1 MASGEEIRKK
11 NIEESN
17 ELLGEQI
24 NLMTQL
30 TDVIKNVVSES
41 TTKNTLERGSLNLS
55 KEAVKV
61 TRNLSSE
68 YDSIGAITKDIA
80 KNQKLQ
86 QDLSKQQ
93 IALQNQFG
101 KGEDEL
107 LASFKKKQAESKKAD
122 HLARALLEKQKK
134 GKDISDSQIQRAQE
148 FAARKQEELA
158 ISGSTLENYQEQ
170 AAFLNE
176 QGKAIDE
183 NLAYLAEQESR
194 QKNINS
200 ASGSFGAIMG
210 GASKILDKLGF
221 GSTFLG
227 KAFTEVGKKTRE
239 FAEKATDGG
248 KKSLGAF
255 GKLKVMAKGFGAA
268 MKTSLGPMAIVLSLV
283 GAIQKA
289 YQAGGEAVKRM
300 SSENTGLART
310 LGTSQKNANKLAG
323 EMRGIA
329 SEMGITGGAA
339 IQAAGG
345 IYSSLDGA
353 EKLSRSTLATFTK
366 LSVFAGLSAENVA
379 DIQKFA
385 KLAGKEGGV
394 IAEEMASTAQQTIKA
409 NKLNISM
416 RGLMQAVGKQ
426 SAIVKLNSKGSA
438 TQMVKQVAQA
448 KALGLEMS
456 KVEAIASGMLDLES
470 SLAAE
475 MEAELL
481 TGKELNLEKARE
493 AALNNDNA
501 TLMEE
506 IKNQFG
512 SIEEFQ
518 NMNRVQQEAFG
529 KAVGLSRDGLA
540 EMLVTSKEN
549 EATNTD
555 MVSTQDKSLA
565 AMQSMASVA
574 EGLQASE
581 EGRQAAF
588 AKIFALLSPIV
599 ELFKDLQPLIMEIIE
614 PIVEFLAPVLKEIM
628 EQVLPFIKSI
638 FASLR
643 PIIESLLTAIMP
655 MVEVLMEV
663 QATIL
668 PIISKLFEMLAPIVV
683 KIVDAVAPF
692 IEKLSE
698 IALKL
703 LPIIQKIFNKL
714 TPVIQKILDAFTP
727 IFDIMADL
735 AETMLPI
742 ISSLFDSLIPIIMT
756 IVEAVLPI
764 VELFAELQATI
775 LPPIIDVIGK
785 ILVALDPI
793 FKLIAKL
800 VEKLMPILLKSF
812 ESIKPILDPI
822 MKIFSG
828 IGDVVTGL
836 LEGDF
841 SKVGDGLKTIGEG
854 LLNLI
859 IGLLESLINLPI
871 NGING
876 MLSFLPE
883 SLGGGVEIPPVQFD
897 RVKFAEG
904 GIVDRPTN
912 ALIGEAGPEAVVP
925 LNDDKS
931 MNVFSKSL
939 EAKLDI
945 LIAAVQQG
953 GDVYID
959 GEKAGTALVM
969 GNYKLQ

>member
-1 MASGEEIRKK
+1 MASLDEIRKK
-11 NIEESN
+11 NLEESN
-17 ELLGEQI
+17 DALSEAI
-24 NLMTQL
+24 NLTSRLSDIM
-30 TDVIKNVVSES
+30 KSVVSEQS
-41 TTKNTLERGSLNLS
+41 EKSELDRSSLSLT

-61 TRNLSSE
+61 TRSLSSE
-68 YDSIGAITKDIA
+68 YTTVKDVQKDIVKNQQKSSEITKQIGAITKDLSSKEQKNLDIHKKRAQSLKDAEGLA
-80 KNQKLQ
+80 K
-86 QDLSKQQ
+86 S
-93 IALQNQFG
+93 
-101 KGEDEL
+101 
-107 LASFKKKQAESKKAD
+107 LAD
-122 HLARALLEKQKK
+122 KQKQ
-134 GKDISDSQIQRAQE
+134 GLNISDSEVKRA
-148 FAARKQEELA
+148 EELVKKKA
-158 ISGSTLENYQEQ
+158 AQLDQSGANLSNAAQQVITLEEQNAALEENNAFLQEQ
-170 AAFLNE
+170 E
-176 QGKAIDE
+176 K
-183 NLAYLAEQESR
+183 R
-194 QKNINS
+194 QKNINA

-268 MKTSLGPMAIVLSLV
+268 MKTSLGPLAIVLSLV

-289 YQAGGEAVKRM
+289 YQAGAEAAKRI

-310 LGTSQKNANKLAG
+310 LGTSQKNANALAG

-394 IAEEMASTAQQTIKA
+394 IAEEMASTAQETIKA

-416 RGLMQAVGKQ
+416 RGLMQAVGNQ

-456 KVEAIASGMLDLES
+456 KVEDIASGMLDLES

-501 TLMEE
+501 TLMKE

-540 EMLVTSKEN
+540 KMLVTSKEN

-588 AKIFALLSPIV
+588 SKIFALLNPIV

-628 EQVLPFIKSI
+628 EKILPFIKSI

-643 PIIESLLTAIMP
+643 PIIESLLVAIMP
-655 MVEVLMEV
+655 IVDVLMMTMDTV
-663 QATIL
+663 L
-668 PIISKLFEMLAPIVV
+668 PIISKLFQMLAPIVV
-683 KIVDAVAPF
+683 KIVEAITPF
-692 IEKLSE
+692 IESLSE
-698 IALKL
+698 IAMKL
-703 LPIIQKIFNKL
+703 LPIITKVFEKL
-714 TPVIQKILDAFTP
+714 TPVIQKILDAITP
-727 IFDIMADL
+727 IFDIIADL
-735 AETMLPI
+735 AESLLPI
-742 ISSLFDSLIPIIMT
+742 ISSLFDSLIPVIMT
-756 IVEAVLPI
+756 IVDAILPI
-764 VELFAELQATI
+764 VEMFGELLADL
-775 LPPIIDVIGK
+775 LPPIISFVGKLLDALMPIIGVI
-785 ILVALDPI
+785 AQ
-793 FKLIAKL
+793 L
-800 VEKLMPILLKSF
+800 VEKLMPVLINLFKSL
-812 ESIKPILDPI
+812 KPILDPI
-822 MKIFSG
+822 MKIFSS
-828 IGDVVTGL
+828 IGDVVIGL

-841 SKVGDGLKTIGEG
+841 GKVADGLKGIGEGIFNLIIGLFEG
-854 LLNLI
+854 LLNLPVKA
-859 IGLLESLINLPI
+859 INAILKYIP
-871 NGING
+871 
-876 MLSFLPE
+876 
-883 SLGGGVEIPPVQFD
+883 GVDAIPPIEFG
-897 RVKFAEG
+897 RVEFAEG
-904 GIVDRPTN
+904 GIVNSPTN

-959 GEKAGTALVM
+959 GEKAGTTLVM
-969 GNYKLQ
+969 GTNRLQ

>member
-1 MASGEEIRKK
+1 MTAEEIK
-11 NIEESN
+11 NKNLKESN
-17 ELLGEQI
+17 DLLSEAI
-24 NLMTQL
+24 NLSSQL
-30 TDVIKNVVSES
+30 ADVMKDVVSEN
-41 TTKNTLERGSLNLS
+41 KERSELDKSSLSLTR
-55 KEAVKV
+55 EAVKV
-61 TRNLSSE
+61 TRQLSGE
-68 YDSIGAITKDIA
+68 YSSVNDVQKDIAKNQAKSADIGRQIGAITKDLSDKE
-80 KNQKLQ
+80 KNSIDIYKKRNESLKTAEDKLKSLVDAQKQ
-86 QDLSKQQ
+86 GLSVSDS
-93 IALQNQFG
+93 
-101 KGEDEL
+101 EV
-107 LASFKKKQAESKKAD
+107 KKA
-122 HLARALLEKQKK
+122 Q
-134 GKDISDSQIQRAQE
+134 
-148 FAARKQEELA
+148 ELA
-158 ISGSTLENYQEQ
+158 NKKAAQLDQAGASLSNASQQVLFLEQ
-170 AAFLNE
+170 
-176 QGKAIDE
+176 QGAQLDQNSK
-183 NLAYLAEQESR
+183 YLEDQKTK

-200 ASGSFGAIMG
+200 ATGAFGGIMSGAGKA
-210 GASKILDKLGF
+210 LNKLGL

-227 KAFTEVGKKTRE
+227 KAFTEVGNKTKD
-239 FAEKATDGG
+239 FAIEATNGG
-248 KKSLGAF
+248 EKSLGVF
-255 GKLKVMAKGFGAA
+255 GKMKVAAKGFGAA
-268 MKTSLGPMAIVLSLV
+268 LKSSLGPFGLILALV
-283 GAIQKA
+283 NQIKKA
-289 YQAGGEAVKRM
+289 YAKGEEAAKRI
-300 SSENTGLART
+300 SSENVGLART

-323 EMRGIA
+323 EIRGIA
-329 SEMGITGGAA
+329 GEMGITGGAA

-394 IAEEMASTAQQTIKA
+394 VAEEMASTAQQTIKA
-409 NKLNISM
+409 NKLNVSM

-438 TQMVKQVAQA
+438 QQMVKQVAQA

-574 EGLQASE
+574 ESMQASE

-588 AKIFALLSPIV
+588 SKIFELLHPIV

-614 PIVEFLAPVLKEIM
+614 PIVAFLAPVLKEIM
-628 EQVLPFIKSI
+628 EMILPFIKQL
-638 FASLR
+638 FADIR
-643 PIIESLLTAIMP
+643 PIIEAILSALEPIIPVLLEVVEMILPVILDLFNTLKDPILQII
-655 MVEVLMEV
+655 EVLK
-663 QATIL
+663 
-668 PIISKLFEMLAPIVV
+668 PIVAMLAEVAR
-683 KIVDAVAPF
+683 KI
-692 IEKLSE
+692 
-698 IALKL
+698 
-703 LPIIQKIFNKL
+703 
-714 TPVIQKILDAFTP
+714 
-727 IFDIMADL
+727 
-735 AETMLPI
+735 
-742 ISSLFDSLIPIIMT
+742 IPIIGEVLEQLIPVIGT
-756 IVEAVLPI
+756 ILEALSPI
-764 VELFAELQATI
+764 IELFAELLADL
-775 LPPIIDVIGK
+775 LPPIVNIIKTIFDVLK
-785 ILVALDPI
+785 PI
-793 FKLIAKL
+793 FDIIGEL
-800 VEKLMPILLKSF
+800 VKALMPALTSLFKGL
-812 ESIKPILDPI
+812 KPILDPI
-822 MKIFSG
+822 MKIFKG
-828 IGDVVTGL
+828 IGDVVVGL

-841 SKVGDGLKTIGEG
+841 SKVGDGLKAIGEGILNLVIATLEG
-854 LLNLI
+854 LLNLPI
-859 IGLLESLINLPI
+859 KAINFMLDYVPGL
-871 NGING
+871 G
-876 MLSFLPE
+876 PE
-883 SLGGGVEIPPVQFD
+883 TIPKVEFP
-897 RVKFAEG
+897 RVEFAEG
-904 GIVDRPTN
+904 GIVDSPTN

-939 EAKLDI
+939 EAKLDM
-945 LIAAVQQG
+945 LISAVQQG
-953 GDVYID
+953 GNVYID

>member
-68 YDSIGAITKDIA
+68 YDSVGAITKDIA

-86 QDLSKQQ
+86 QDLAKQQ

-107 LASFKKKQAESKKAD
+107 LATFKKQQAESKNAD

-134 GKDISDSQIQRAQE
+134 GKNISDSQIQRAQE
-148 FAARKQEELA
+148 LAARKQEELA

-289 YQAGGEAVKRM
+289 YQAGAEAVKRM

-310 LGTSQKNANKLAG
+310 LGTSQKNANALAG

-394 IAEEMASTAQQTIKA
+394 VAEEMASTAQQTIKA

-588 AKIFALLSPIV
+588 AKIFTLLSPIV

-614 PIVEFLAPVLKEIM
+614 PIVKFLAPILKDLM
-628 EQVLPFIKSI
+628 LQVLPFIKQL
-638 FASLR
+638 FADIR
-643 PIIESLLTAIMP
+643 PLIESILSAVKPIFT
-655 MVEVLMEV
+655 VLMEIV
-663 QATIL
+663 KVVLPIINDLFAMIIPIVIKIVEALAPVIKTLADVAMKIL
-668 PIISKLFEMLAPIVV
+668 PIIGNLLKSLSPII
-683 KIVDAVAPF
+683 KI
-692 IEKLSE
+692 L
-698 IALKL
+698 LKAL
-703 LPIIQKIFNKL
+703 LPIIDLFSKL
-714 TPVIQKILDAFTP
+714 MEAILPVIVDLVDMLVPIVIEILDLL
-727 IFDIMADL
+727 M
-735 AETMLPI
+735 PI
-742 ISSLFDSLIPIIMT
+742 IS
-756 IVEAVLPI
+756 
-764 VELFAELQATI
+764 LFAELLANL
-775 LPPIIDVIGK
+775 LPPIVDLIGM
-785 ILVALDPI
+785 I
-793 FKLIAKL
+793 FEA
-800 VEKLMPILLKSF
+800 
-812 ESIKPILDPI
+812 IKPILDAIMSIVGYMLPLFAKNLKLLKPI
-822 MKIFSG
+822 LDPLMDVFSSIGMIIEG
-828 IGDVVTGL
+828 I

-841 SKVGDGLKTIGEG
+841 SKVLDGIKGYALGVA
-854 LLNLI
+854 NMI
-859 IGLLESLINLPI
+859 IGLIESIINLPI
-871 NGING
+871 NGINAIIEE
-876 MLSFLPE
+876 LPKAFGLE
-883 SLGGGVEIPPVQFD
+883 VLPLVDFPKVEL
-897 RVKFAEG
+897 AEG
-904 GIVDRPTN
+904 GIVSSPTN

-939 EAKLDI
+939 EAKLDM
-945 LIAAVQQG
+945 LISAVQQG
-953 GDVYID
+953 GNVYID

-969 GNYKLQ
+969 SNYKLQ

>member
-1 MASGEEIRKK
+1 MASLDEIRKK
-11 NIEESN
+11 NLEESN
-17 ELLGEQI
+17 DALSEAINLTSRLSDVMKSVVGEQKEKSE
-24 NLMTQL
+24 LDKSSVSL
-30 TDVIKNVVSES
+30 T
-41 TTKNTLERGSLNLS
+41 

-61 TRNLSSE
+61 TRSLSSE
-68 YDSIGAITKDIA
+68 YTSIKDVQKDLVKNQQKSSDITKQIGAITKDMSA
-80 KNQKLQ
+80 KEQKSLDVHKKRAQ
-86 QDLSKQQ
+86 SLKT
-93 IALQNQFG
+93 AEG
-101 KGEDEL
+101 
-107 LASFKKKQAESKKAD
+107 LAKSLAD
-122 HLARALLEKQKK
+122 KQKQ
-134 GKDISDSQIQRAQE
+134 GLDISDSEVERANKLV
-148 FAARKQEELA
+148 ARKAAQLDQSGAELSNSA
-158 ISGSTLENYQEQ
+158 QQ
-170 AAFLNE
+170 VAFLEE
-176 QGKAIDE
+176 QGEALDQNSE
-183 NLAYLAEQESR
+183 YLKEQLQR

-210 GASKILDKLGF
+210 GAGKVLDKLGL

-268 MKTSLGPMAIVLSLV
+268 MKTSLGPMAIILSLV

-289 YQAGGEAVKRM
+289 YQAGAEAVKRM

-310 LGTSQKNANKLAG
+310 LGTSQKNANALAG

-366 LSVFAGLSAENVA
+366 LSVFAGFSADNIA
-379 DIQKFA
+379 DMQKFA

-493 AALNNDNA
+493 AALNNNNGK
-501 TLMEE
+501 LMEE

-518 NMNRVQQEAFG
+518 DMNRVQQEAFG

-588 AKIFALLSPIV
+588 SKIFALLNPIV

-628 EQVLPFIKSI
+628 EKILPFIKSI

-643 PIIESLLTAIMP
+643 PIIESLLVAIMP
-655 MVEVLMEV
+655 IVDVLMGV
-663 QATIL
+663 MDTVL
-668 PIISKLFEMLAPIVV
+668 PIISKLFQMLAPIVI
-683 KIVDAVAPF
+683 KIVEAITPF
-692 IEKLSE
+692 IESLSE

-703 LPIIQKIFNKL
+703 LPIITKVFDQL
-714 TPVIQKILDAFTP
+714 TPVIEKILEAIMP
-727 IFDIMADL
+727 IFDIIADL
-735 AETMLPI
+735 AKSLLPV
-742 ISSLFDSLIPIIMT
+742 ISGLFDSLIPVIMT
-756 IVEAVLPI
+756 IVDAVLPI
-764 VELFAELQATI
+764 VEMFGELLADL
-775 LPPIIDVIGK
+775 LPPIIKVIGGIVKALTPIFNIIGELVK
-785 ILVALDPI
+785 ILMPTLI
-793 FKLIAKL
+793 SMFKSL
-800 VEKLMPILLKSF
+800 
-812 ESIKPILDPI
+812 KPILDPI
-822 MKIFSG
+822 MTIFEG
-828 IGDVVTGL
+828 VGKVVEGL
-836 LEGDF
+836 LTGDF
-841 SKVGDGLKTIGEG
+841 GMVADGLKSIASGILNLVIGLFES
-854 LLNLI
+854 LLNLPLKAI
-859 IGLLESLINLPI
+859 NAMLDYIPGLGPDTIP
-871 NGING
+871 
-876 MLSFLPE
+876 M
-883 SLGGGVEIPPVQFD
+883 VEFG
-897 RVKFAEG
+897 RVELAEG
-904 GIVDRPTN
+904 GIVNSPTN

-939 EAKLDI
+939 EAKLDM
-945 LIAAVQQG
+945 LISAVQQG
-953 GDVYID
+953 GNVYID

>member
-1 MASGEEIRKK
+1 MASAEEIRKN
-11 NIEESN
+11 NIEEGNAALS
-17 ELLGEQI
+17 EAI
-24 NLMTQL
+24 NLTSRLSDIM
-30 TDVIKNVVSES
+30 KSVVSEQTEKTELDRS
-41 TTKNTLERGSLNLS
+41 SVSLT

-61 TRNLSSE
+61 TRSLSSE
-68 YDSIGAITKDIA
+68 YTSVKDVQKDIVKNQQKSSEITKQIGAITKDLSSKEQKNLDIHKKRAQSLKDAEGLAA
-80 KNQKLQ
+80 KLKEQQKQ
-86 QDLSKQQ
+86 GLS
-93 IALQNQFG
+93 
-101 KGEDEL
+101 
-107 LASFKKKQAESKKAD
+107 
-122 HLARALLEKQKK
+122 
-134 GKDISDSQIQRAQE
+134 ISDSEVQRA
-148 FAARKQEELA
+148 EELVA
-158 ISGSTLENYQEQ
+158 KKAAQLDQSGANLSNAAQQVITLEEQNQALQENNN
-170 AAFLNE
+170 FL
-176 QGKAIDE
+176 K
-183 NLAYLAEQESR
+183 EQENR
-194 QKNINS
+194 QKNINA

-210 GASKILDKLGF
+210 GAGKILDKMGM
-221 GSTFLG
+221 GGTFLG

-239 FAEKATDGG
+239 FAEKATQGG

-268 MKTSLGPMAIVLSLV
+268 MKTSLGPMGIILGLI

-289 YQAGGEAVKRM
+289 YQKGAEAVKRM

-588 AKIFALLSPIV
+588 AKIFTLLSPIV

-663 QATIL
+663 QAMIL
-668 PIISKLFEMLAPIVV
+668 PMISKLFEMLAPIVV

-703 LPIIQKIFNKL
+703 LPIIQKIFDKL

-727 IFDIMADL
+727 IFDIIADL

-785 ILVALDPI
+785 MLVALDPI

-883 SLGGGVEIPPVQFD
+883 SLGGGVQIPLVQFD

>member
-11 NIEESN
+11 NIKESN

-41 TTKNTLERGSLNLS
+41 TTKTTLERGSLNLS

-93 IALQNQFG
+93 IALQKQFG

-107 LASFKKKQAESKKAD
+107 LTSFKKQQAESKNAD

-148 FAARKQEELA
+148 LAARKQEELA

-268 MKTSLGPMAIVLSLV
+268 MKTSLGPLAIVLSLV

-289 YQAGGEAVKRM
+289 YQAGAEAVKRM

-310 LGTSQKNANKLAG
+310 LGTSQKNANALAG

-501 TLMEE
+501 TLMKE

-518 NMNRVQQEAFG
+518 DMNRVQQEAFG

-588 AKIFALLSPIV
+588 AKIFELLNPIV

-628 EQVLPFIKSI
+628 EKILPFIKSI
-638 FASLR
+638 FASIR

-655 MVEVLMEV
+655 IVDVLMGV
-663 QATIL
+663 MDTVL
-668 PIISKLFEMLAPIVV
+668 PIIAKLFKMLAPIVV

-692 IEKLSE
+692 IEKLSHL
-698 IALKL
+698 ALKL
-703 LPIIQKIFNKL
+703 LPIITKIFNAL
-714 TPVIQKILDAFTP
+714 TPIIGKILKAVMP
-727 IFDIMADL
+727 VFDIIADL
-735 AETMLPI
+735 AESLLPVVEE
-742 ISSLFDSLIPIIMT
+742 LFDALLPVILKL
-756 IVEAVLPI
+756 VDALLPI
-764 VELFAELQATI
+764 VE
-775 LPPIIDVIGK
+775 
-785 ILVALDPI
+785 I
-793 FKLIAKL
+793 FGDLIVKLIPHFL
-800 VEKLMPILLKSF
+800 TLLNM
-812 ESIKPILDPI
+812 IKPILDPI
-822 MKIFSG
+822 LGIFSG
-828 IGDVVTGL
+828 VADVITGI

-841 SKVGDGLKTIGEG
+841 SKIGDGLKTIAQG
-854 LLNLI
+854 LMNLV
-859 IGLLESLINLPI
+859 IGLLESIINLPI
-871 NGING
+871 SGVNA
-876 MLSFLPE
+876 MLAVLP
-883 SLGGGVEIPPVQFD
+883 GDVQIPMVEFPKVEL
-897 RVKFAEG
+897 AEG
-904 GIVDRPTN
+904 GIVSSPTN

-939 EAKLDI
+939 EAKLDM
-945 LIAAVQQG
+945 LISAVQQG
-953 GDVYID
+953 GNVYID

>member
-1 MASGEEIRKK
+1 MASLDEIRKK
-11 NIEESN
+11 NLEESN
-17 ELLGEQI
+17 DALSEAINLTSRLSDVMKSVVGEQKEKSE
-24 NLMTQL
+24 LDKSSVSL
-30 TDVIKNVVSES
+30 T
-41 TTKNTLERGSLNLS
+41 

-61 TRNLSSE
+61 TRSLSSE
-68 YDSIGAITKDIA
+68 YTSIKDVQKDLVKNQQKSSDITKQIGAITKDMSA
-80 KNQKLQ
+80 KEQKSLDIYKKRAQ
-86 QDLSKQQ
+86 SLKT
-93 IALQNQFG
+93 AEG
-101 KGEDEL
+101 
-107 LASFKKKQAESKKAD
+107 LAKSLAD
-122 HLARALLEKQKK
+122 KQKQ
-134 GKDISDSQIQRAQE
+134 GLNISDSEVERANKLV
-148 FAARKQEELA
+148 ARKAAQLDQSGAELSNSA
-158 ISGSTLENYQEQ
+158 QQ
-170 AAFLNE
+170 VAFLEE
-176 QGKAIDE
+176 QGEALDQNSE
-183 NLAYLAEQESR
+183 YLKEQLQR

-283 GAIQKA
+283 GSIQKA
-289 YQAGGEAVKRM
+289 YQAGAEAVKRM

-310 LGTSQKNANKLAG
+310 LGTSQKNANALAG

-394 IAEEMASTAQQTIKA
+394 VAEEMASTAQQTIKA

-588 AKIFALLSPIV
+588 AKIFELLNPIV
-599 ELFKDLQPLIMEIIE
+599 QLFKDLQPLIMDIIE
-614 PIVEFLAPVLKEIM
+614 PIVEFLAPVLKDLMLQI
-628 EQVLPFIKSI
+628 LPFIKQL
-638 FASLR
+638 FADIR
-643 PIIESLLTAIMP
+643 PLIESILSAVKPIFT
-655 MVEVLMEV
+655 VLMEIV
-663 QATIL
+663 KVVLPIINDLFAMIIPIVIKIVEALAPVIKTLADVAMKIL
-668 PIISKLFEMLAPIVV
+668 PIIGNLLKSLSPII
-683 KIVDAVAPF
+683 KILLNA
-692 IEKLSE
+692 
-698 IALKL
+698 L
-703 LPIIQKIFNKL
+703 LPIIDLFSKL
-714 TPVIQKILDAFTP
+714 MEAILPVIVDLVDMLVPIVIEILDLL
-727 IFDIMADL
+727 M
-735 AETMLPI
+735 PI
-742 ISSLFDSLIPIIMT
+742 IS
-756 IVEAVLPI
+756 
-764 VELFAELQATI
+764 LFAELLANL
-775 LPPIIDVIGK
+775 LPPIVDLIGM
-785 ILVALDPI
+785 I
-793 FKLIAKL
+793 FKA
-800 VEKLMPILLKSF
+800 
-812 ESIKPILDPI
+812 IKPILDVVMSIVEYMLPLFAKNLKLLKPI
-822 MKIFSG
+822 LDPLMDVFSSIGMIIEG
-828 IGDVVTGL
+828 I

-841 SKVGDGLKTIGEG
+841 SKVLDGIKGYALGVA
-854 LLNLI
+854 NMI
-859 IGLLESLINLPI
+859 IGLIESIINLPI
-871 NGING
+871 NGINAIIEE
-876 MLSFLPE
+876 LPKAFGLE
-883 SLGGGVEIPPVQFD
+883 VLPLVDFPKVEL
-897 RVKFAEG
+897 AEG
-904 GIVDRPTN
+904 GIVSSPTN

-925 LNDDKS
+925 LNGDKS

-939 EAKLDI
+939 EAKLDM
-945 LIAAVQQG
+945 LISAVQQG
-953 GDVYID
+953 GNVYID